1 MKHLKVAEIMGRGRK
16 CALSA
21 LMLLAILAPC
31 AQAALKYDVGGYVQD
46 GLVLH
51 LDGIRNVGANVPHDG
66 SATVW
71 ANLAGGGGAMKTAY
85 AGTGKNSSGTGR
97 WLDNAFYMD
106 ADWYFKTIG
115 VIPASE
121 SVTVEVF
128 GDFTPAQP
136 TSYPNFIS
144 VADGGNNTDCGI
156 WMNGG
161 ALKWKLDS
169 YGFSNSTR
177 PTISSWDKKGFA
189 AALDASQVVLYAS
202 GATVSNTQT
211 GRTSGKTFPAC
222 QWNIGCNWQAGN
234 HPGKG
239 TYYAVR
245 IYTNALTK
253 AQIAAN
259 WQLDQYRFVTGIPVT
274 NAVVATSLEGA
285 TGPEGVGAFAVDED
299 GYTFRAPACATV
311 GGVAYALSGCTVA
324 SWDDAT
330 GNWGAAET
338 RDGVFAVA
346 VSSSDKVKITWQWKA
361 ATGSLDAGY
370 LTEDLALRLDGIDN
384 AGIGVHDA
392 SANVWKDLSG
402 NGRDAFLAGNA
413 DGTSHWTDKGFYF
426 NRNAVFATTAQF
438 QLGNRYT
445 IEGLVDSAKTDYPD
459 AGVNGQVFCNSVNNL
474 RSANTPSY
482 NGWLYYHKNQG
493 KWMFLAGDV
502 TEAGWGVDNTT
513 LSDATLSYFTAF
525 RDGPHV
531 SLTNS
536 AALPPSD
543 NWAGSTKDDVPP
555 DDIWCF
561 GANSATA
568 VRSGN
573 QWNFKGTFKSFRA
586 YTRLLTDEELAHN
599 RAVDEAR
606 FFGKIPETGCVVVQ
620 SAIAGLEGREPNGI
634 YFPNGWTFTAGS
646 ATQTVRRIEWRCAG
660 YQLQTWDKYS
670 STWGTQQTVACDG
683 GNVAEYTPSGTSFA
697 SVRITWLWKPVK
709 GIRAVSDYAVDD
721 YVVGGAQLHLDG
733 IDNVGV
739 GVHNDSATV
748 WKDISGN
755 GRDATLTTGGAIAWT
770 NDGYVFAGDAYFR
783 TSASFALGTIY
794 TMQMLVDWKRDDMQN
809 GDRMLLAPKGGTAD
823 GAIWWKNGDGNI
835 FFRGDNAFGS
845 AWSACPGI
853 SKPLTATYLTSLR
866 DGNRAAIT
874 TGTAYPT
881 TTGTKGLA
889 NSIIDWFEG
898 AKNNPASAG
907 NWTVGADYQGNQ
919 RISAG
924 VKSVRLYDR
933 MLTEDELAWN
943 RNVDSARY
951 FGELGVTNVL
961 VRTKYGDVASA
972 AQEVLAEAPGAYTV
986 VGSWTF
992 SAASVK
998 NKDGILKQVAG
1009 YYTEELDASG
1019 EWTNKIWHEGET
1031 EFAYNCETSPAC
1043 VRLTWSV
1050 PPPGLILILR

>member
-1 MKHLKVAEIMGRGRK
+1 MKVAEIMGRGRK

-128 GDFTPAQP
+128 GDFTPTQP
-136 TSYPNFIS
+136 TTHPNFIS
-144 VADGGNNTDCGI
+144 VADGGSTTDCGI

-169 YGFSNSTR
+169 YGFSNSKR
-177 PTISSWDKKGFA
+177 PTISSWDKQGFA

-202 GATVSNTQT
+202 GTTVSNTQT

-222 QWNIGCNWQAGN
+222 QWNIGCNYQAGN
-234 HPGKG
+234 HPVKG

-245 IYTNALTK
+245 IYTNTLTK

-311 GGVAYALSGCTVA
+311 GGVAYALSGCNVA

-338 RDGVFAVA
+338 RDGVFAVS
-346 VSSSDKVKITWQWKA
+346 VSSSDKVKITWQWEA

-426 NRNAVFATTAQF
+426 NFNAVFSTAEKFAFGTQHTF
-438 QLGNRYT
+438 EVLMDGKRSDWWGDT
-445 IEGLVDSAKTDYPD
+445 VEKDILVPSTGP
-459 AGVNGQVFCNSVNNL
+459 AGAGGIYYKA
-474 RSANTPSY
+474 ANEI
-482 NGWLYYHKNQG
+482 LCHR
-493 KWMFLAGDV
+493 
-502 TEAGWGVDNTT
+502 
-513 LSDATLSYFTAF
+513 SDATTGSAWNAMPGFYRLNTVTY
-525 RDGPHV
+525 
-531 SLTNS
+531 L
-536 AALPPSD
+536 AALRD
-543 NWAGSTKDDVPP
+543 NAKTALITGTTYPETEYDIANGGIAASQNYVTNAWLVGSKNLVADPTTWLVGGRTTAP
-555 DDIWCF
+555 
-561 GANSATA
+561 ANTT
-568 VRSGN
+568 
-573 QWNFKGTFKSFRA
+573 KGTVKSVRL
-586 YTRLLTDEELAHN
+586 YNRLLTEAELARN
-599 RAVDEAR
+599 RVVDEAR
-606 FFGKIPETGCVVVQ
+606 FFGKIPATGCVVVQ
-620 SAIAGLEGREPNGI
+620 SAIDGLEGREPSGA
-634 YFPNGWTFTAGS
+634 YFPDGWTFSAG
-646 ATQTVRRIEWRCAG
+646 AGTQTVRGIKWQCAG
-660 YQLQTWDKYS
+660 YQLQTWDAAT
-670 STWGTQQTVACDG
+670 STWGAQQTVLRNGENA
-683 GNVAEYTPSGTSFA
+683 VEYTAAATSA
-697 SVRITWLWKPVK
+697 ALPSVRLTWLWKPVS
-709 GIRAVSDYAVDD
+709 GIRTAADYALADYAV
-721 YVVGGAQLHLDG
+721 GGLQLHLDG

-748 WKDISGN
+748 WKDLSGN
-755 GRDATLTTGGAIAWT
+755 GRDATLTTGGASAWT
-770 NDGYVFAGDAYFR
+770 KDGYSFAGDAYFR
-783 TSASFALGTIY
+783 TSESFTLGTIY
-794 TMQMLVDWKRDDMQN
+794 TMQMLVDWNSNNMDGQN
-809 GDRMLLAPKGGTAD
+809 RMFLAPQGGTAD
-823 GAIWWKNGDGNI
+823 GAIWWKNQDENI
-835 FFRGDNAFGS
+835 FFRGDNSFGS
-845 AWSACPGI
+845 AWNACPGI
-853 SKPLTATYLTSLR
+853 SNPLTATYLTSLR
-866 DGNRAAIT
+866 NGNRAAIT
-874 TGTAYPT
+874 TGTTQPK
-881 TTGTKGLA
+881 TTGTKGKA

-898 AKNNPASAG
+898 TENNPASAG

-919 RISAG
+919 KISAG

-933 MLTEDELAWN
+933 MLSEGELAWN
-943 RNVDSARY
+943 RDVDSARF
-951 FGELGVTNVL
+951 FGVLSTTNVVVVANEYSGL
-961 VRTKYGDVASA
+961 EDDTAYQVFGPTTFEAAVSGANFVRVKTLRQDGTWGDARSVEGASY
-972 AQEVLAEAPGAYTV
+972 AYDPATGGTV
-986 VGSWTF
+986 MIEF
-992 SAASVK
+992 RK
-998 NKDGILKQVAG
+998 
-1009 YYTEELDASG
+1009 
-1019 EWTNKIWHEGET
+1019 TNPFVIV
-1031 EFAYNCETSPAC
+1031 
-1043 VRLTWSV
+1043 VR
-1050 PPPGLILILR
+1050 